1 MPNHKSAE
9 KRMRQNEKARVR
21 NKAVRSELRT
31 HFRKFDEAIASKD
44 VAAAEA
50 AFVSAESKLS
60 RAATKNVI
68 PRSRAARKTGR
79 LAVQL
84 QKLRAAE

>member
-9 KRMRQNEKARVR
+9 KRMRQNEKRRVR
-21 NKAVRSELRT
+21 NKSVRSELRT
-31 HFRKFDEAIASKD
+31 TFRKFDEAVASGD
-44 VAAAEA
+44 VSAAEA
-50 AFVSAESKLS
+50 AFLLAQSKLS

-79 LAVQL
+79 LATQL
-84 QKLRAAE
+84 EKMRAAQ